1 MRIISG
7 KYKGHRIQAPSP
19 QTTRPTTDRVRETL
33 FNILNNIIDFEG
45 IKVLDIYSGSG
56 SLGLE
61 FLSRGASIVHFI
73 EKNYSAYN
81 ILLGNINKIGVQEQV
96 RIFKVDAIKYV
107 QTTAEKYDI
116 VIADPPF
123 FKFDIYD
130 VVKGVFEK
138 DLLNDDGMMII
149 ERSIQTAEKDKENFL
164 KEPYK
169 RIGDTLLYFFNKND
183 MVKNENDN

>member
-1 MRIISG
+1 
-7 KYKGHRIQAPSP
+7 
-19 QTTRPTTDRVRETL
+19 
-33 FNILNNIIDFEG
+33 
-45 IKVLDIYSGSG
+45 
-56 SLGLE
+56 
-61 FLSRGASIVHFI
+61 
-73 EKNYSAYN
+73 
-81 ILLGNINKIGVQEQV
+81 LLGNINKIGVQEQV

-116 VIADPPF
+116 IIADPPF

-164 KEPYK
+164 KEPDK